1 MKKFLLSIF
10 CCLMAV
16 FAVQAEEVC
25 YTLEPITGSNN
36 SYTGNCDITIDG
48 ITWNLTGNSTM
59 LPWRIGGKSLTG
71 VDRALYSKT
80 PISSAVSKVVL
91 TTGTASSIIVNSAKL
106 LVAAN
111 ADFSGAVE
119 YSFTFAANSDIEI
132 PVSAATGSYYKFV
145 FNVTVSGSSNKFI
158 QITSAKFYASG
169 EGVDVAEPTFTPADG
184 ETFEESLD
192 VTINAEEGLTV
203 YYSTDNKVSYTEGNN
218 VNITETTTVY
228 AYAEDAEGNQSNVV
242 EATYTK
248 VDPNAI
254 TETIV
259 ASETGIANGVAVE
272 TLKFGNVTATFDK
285 GDNSNAT
292 KYYTSGTAFRAYGG
306 NTITFTGDAGVTI
319 NSVVFEFGSSDG
331 SNAITA
337 DCGTYSEGTWTGASN
352 QVEFTIGGT
361 SGNRRLAKITV
372 IYSIQ
377 EGVVV
382 ISTPSIAGGESFVG
396 STTVEITNNAEGTT
410 LFYSTDGVNYN
421 EYTDALTINATTT
434 VYAYAQDAEG
444 NKSSV
449 AEATFTALE
458 TVTIAE
464 AKAAYDAA
472 GANVDVAVDITGA
485 VVTVNSGQYMFIETD
500 EAGIN
505 IYNSGADYAVGTK
518 FTTGYI
524 LGKSAAYGNMHQIT
538 NAEFCDVIT
547 ETVEVTPK
555 NVTIADL
562 ASGYDIYEGRYVKLT
577 GVDINGS
584 TITQGEDTYALFE
597 RFDFITVPTA
607 AANCDIVAVV
617 ARYNTTYQVFPVSIS
632 NTVDV
637 TAAGY
642 ATLYLGYPVAIP
654 AGVEAYVVSA
664 VNDGWVALE
673 QVTGVLPAET
683 GVIVK
688 AGQGAYEFVYSADEA
703 ATISSLLKGTV
714 AAENVTPAGTAY
726 VLSAPAGVVGLY
738 IAELAEG
745 AFLNNANKAYLDVTN
760 SNGIASYSFNF
771 DWNGTTGV
779 EGVVAEGAQNS
790 AIYDITG
797 RRVKAITAPGIYIVN
812 GKKVVK

>member
-1 MKKFLLSIF
+1 
-10 CCLMAV
+10 MAV
-16 FAVQAEEVC
+16 FSVQAQNATATLSFADKAQRTT
-25 YTLEPITGSNN
+25 YTTSQQVWEQN
-36 SYTGNCDITIDG
+36 G
-48 ITWNLTGNSTM
+48 ITFTNNKSNSTTNVADYAA
-59 LPWRIGGKSLTG
+59 PARFYKNSE
-71 VDRALYSKT
+71 
-80 PISSAVSKVVL
+80 
-91 TTGTASSIIVNSAKL
+91 IIVKCSLGNITQIVFTCNSSSYASAL
-106 LVAAN
+106 GTSI
-111 ADFSGAVE
+111 SG
-119 YSFTFAANSDIEI
+119 S
-132 PVSAATGSYYKFV
+132 
-145 FNVTVSGSSNKFI
+145 TVSGSNVTVALDGTSNSYTI
-158 QITSAKFYASG
+158 SSLTGGQVRMDEVAVTYTTTGG
-169 EGVDVAEPTFTPADG
+169 EGGDTPDPVDVAEPTFTPADG

-248 VDPNAI
+248 ADPNAI
-254 TETIV
+254 TKTIV
-259 ASETGIANGVAVE
+259 ASETGIDNGVAVE

-292 KYYTSGTAFRAYGG
+292 KYYASGTAFRAYGG

-352 QVEFTIGGT
+352 QVVFTIGGT
-361 SGNRRLAKITV
+361 SGNRRLKTITV
-372 IYSIQ
+372 TYSVD
-377 EGVVV
+377 ENVVV
-382 ISTPSIAGGESFVG
+382 ISTPSIAGEETFLG

-410 LFYSTDGVNYN
+410 LYYSTDGVNYN
-421 EYTDALTINATTT
+421 EYTGALTIDATTT
-434 VYAYAQDAEG
+434 VYAYAQDGEG

-449 AEATFTALE
+449 ADATFTEMEILS
-458 TVTIAE
+458 IAD

-472 GANVDVAVDITGA
+472 GTNVDVAVDITDA
-485 VVTVNSGQYMFIETD
+485 VVTVNNGQYMFIETA

-524 LGKSAAYGNMHQIT
+524 LGVSAVYGKMHQIT
-538 NAEFCDVIT
+538 NAEFCDVAT

-555 NVTIADL
+555 DVTIAELNADFD
-562 ASGYDIYEGRYVKLT
+562 AYEGRYVRLT
-577 GVDINGS
+577 GVNINDK
-584 TITQGEDTYALFE
+584 TITQGEDTYALYN
-597 RFDFITVPTA
+597 RFDFITAPTV

-688 AGQGAYEFVYSADEA
+688 AGQGEYEFVYSADEA

-745 AFLNNANKAYLDVTN
+745 AFLNNANKAYLDVT
-760 SNGIASYSFNF
+760 SSDAIASYSFNF
-771 DWNGTTGV
+771 DWNGTTGI
-779 EGVVAEGAQNS
+779 EGVVAEGAQDG

-812 GKKVVK
+812 GRKVVK